1 MINSLRGFS
10 ISAYLTQTTKQ
21 LNDSLERLSSG
32 LRINSAKDG
41 ASQLS
46 IAHSLNVNSKT
57 LEQAI
62 NNANDAIGMISLAD
76 KAMDEQIKIVELI
89 KIKAT
94 QAAQDG
100 QSYKT
105 RKMIQE
111 EINLLINSL
120 DNIANNTSY
129 NGLSLLNGSFVN
141 KKFQIGSLSN
151 TTINASIGSTQ
162 SSKLGTTHFLT
173 SANIIVSGSDLNMS
187 IGSLLDKDTRYDIN
201 FTIGYKE
208 GEGLGELATE
218 INKLSDKTGVRA
230 DYEVQY
236 KGHGGIKAGWTGSD
250 FSINGVLIG
259 AIEVQDGDK
268 NGVLINAINSQTQ
281 YTGVRAHLDE
291 HGRLTL
297 NSIDGRGIK
306 IEDSSNSFMALAG
319 LDAKIYTGANIK
331 DFRAFGEGGVKING
345 VDIKASSSV
354 QEFVDNVNE
363 TSEKSGVYAS
373 IEGDQY
379 RLYSVGDPNG
389 VIDISGDQAKNT
401 GLKFTTFKGDYVDAD
416 SALIRYQENPG
427 MSIVYIDDAG
437 VRHTSEFIPFL
448 KSEGQEKF
456 NMYDFADAINA
467 TTAKLGFSA
476 KVEKNDKGQLRLSI
490 SAPDNVKTIVGFNTN
505 DNEDP
510 NRPTPPNNG
519 AGALGLKPENLKEA
533 TGVKLE
539 QKWEEY
545 GRLSLVSSG
554 VIDIQ
559 ISGNGVSSN
568 TIIGLDDDLKDC
580 SGAFVSL
587 REMMGVLDKEIAD
600 AMGMF
605 ANSYDKSNSVSLTLK
620 RSMALMDVAD
630 NALKTLDSI
639 RSDLGSVQNQLRSV
653 IPNITITS
661 INLLSSASNIKDVDF
676 ASESANF
683 AKLQILQQSGS
694 LLLSKTNSSQGQ
706 MLEMLLR

>member
-1 MINSLRGFS
+1 MVNGIRGFN
-10 ISAYLTQTTKQ
+10 ITTYLTKISSQ
-21 LNDSLERLSSG
+21 LDNSLERLSSG

-41 ASQLS
+41 ASELS
-46 IAHSLNVNSKT
+46 IAHNLDVNSKT
-57 LEQAI
+57 LQQAI
-62 NNANDAIGMISLAD
+62 NNANDAIGILSLAD

-100 QSYKT
+100 QSQKT
-105 RKMIQE
+105 RRIIQE

-120 DNIANNTSY
+120 DNIANNTIY
-129 NGLSLLNGSFVN
+129 NGLSLLNGSFIN
-141 KKFQIGSLSN
+141 KQFQIGNLSN

-162 SSKLGTTHFLT
+162 SSSLGTTHFLT
-173 SANIIVSGSDLNMS
+173 SANIIVSGNDLNMS
-187 IGSLLDKDTRYDIN
+187 IGSLFDKNTRYDIKFN
-201 FTIGYKE
+201 IGYKE
-208 GEGLGELATE
+208 GEGIGELATE
-218 INKLSDKTGVRA
+218 INKISDKTGVRA

-236 KGHGGIKAGWTGSD
+236 KGHGGVKAGWTGND

-259 AIEVQDGDK
+259 AIEIQDGDK

-281 YTGVRAHLDE
+281 YTGVKAFLDE
-291 HGRLTL
+291 NGRLTL
-297 NSIDGRGIK
+297 DSIDGRGIK

-319 LDAKIYTGANIK
+319 LDAKIYTGAKIK
-331 DFRAFGEGGVKING
+331 DFKAFNDGGVQING
-345 VDIKASSSV
+345 VDIKASSNV
-354 QEFVDNVNE
+354 QEFVDNINE
-363 TSEKSGVYAS
+363 TSEKSGVYAI

-379 RLYSVGDPNG
+379 RIYSVGDPNG
-389 VIDISGDQAKNT
+389 VIEVTGNQAKNT

-416 SALIRYQENPG
+416 NALIRYQDKPG
-427 MSIVYIDDAG
+427 ISIVYIDDAG
-437 VRHTSEFIPFL
+437 VKHTSDFIPFL
-448 KSEGQEKF
+448 KSDGQEKF

-467 TTAKLGFSA
+467 TTAQLGFSA

-519 AGALGLKPENLKEA
+519 AGVLGLRPENLKEA
-533 TGVKLE
+533 TGVRLD

-559 ISGNGVSSN
+559 ISGNGVSNN

-580 SGAFVSL
+580 NGAFVSL
-587 REMMGVLDKEIAD
+587 REMMGVIDKEIAD

-605 ANSYDKSNSVSLTLK
+605 ANSYNKSDSVFLTLK
-620 RSMALMDVAD
+620 RSMVLMDIAD
-630 NALKTLDSI
+630 NSLKTLDSI
-639 RSDLGSVQNQLRSV
+639 RSDLGSVQNQLQSA
-653 IPNITITS
+653 ISNITITS
-661 INLLSSASNIKDVDF
+661 INLLSSASNIKDLDF
-676 ASESANF
+676 ADESANF
-683 AKLQILQQSGS
+683 VKLKIIRESGS
-694 LLLSKTNSSQGQ
+694 LLLSKNNSFQQQ
-706 MLEMLLR
+706 MIEMLLK